1 MDRAGRWRVSADA
14 IDVRRFVGVEISDY
28 LDALATLRI
37 EIFRAF
43 PYLYDGD
50 RAYEERYLRTYIR
63 APRSVALIAFAS
75 DGRVVG
81 ASTGAPLA
89 AEPAE
94 TRAPFEAAG
103 EAIEGVFYC
112 GESLVYPAFRGRGIY
127 RRFVEGRERFARDS
141 GFAVC
146 TFCAVDRSADHPAR
160 PHDYEPLDAIWE
172 AFGYRKRP
180 NLVARYA
187 WKDCGDTHES
197 EKPMTFWTK
206 ALAPR

>member
-1 MDRAGRWRVSADA
+1 MSADT
-14 IDVRRFVGVEISDY
+14 IDVRLFAGAEMYDY

-37 EIFRAF
+37 ELFRAF

-50 RAYEERYLRTYIR
+50 RAYEERYLRTYIE
-63 APRSVALIAFAS
+63 ASGSVALIAFAS

-81 ASTGAPLA
+81 ASTGAPLT

-103 EAIEGVFYC
+103 ETIERIFYG
-112 GESLVYPAFRGRGIY
+112 GESLVCPAFRGHGIY

-146 TFCAVDRSADHPAR
+146 AFCAVDRPSDHPAR
-160 PHDYEPLDAIWE
+160 PLDYEPLDAIWK
-172 AFGYRKRP
+172 ALGYRKRP

-187 WKDCGDTHES
+187 WRDCGDTHES